1 MRSVIGLILGL
12 CLFLSVAGTF
22 GVDEV
27 NVTGKWDV
35 TISSQ
40 RGERTRPAQF
50 KQDGE
55 ALTVIMPGRDGQ
67 EYEAKGSVKGTA
79 IEWSSTR
86 DTPRGEIT
94 ITFKGTVEG
103 DSMKGAVEFG
113 TFGSG
118 DWSAKRTGG
127 E

>member
-1 MRSVIGLILGL
+1 MRNAFAVALIAG
-12 CLFLSVAGTF
+12 LFLSVAGTF
-22 GVDEV
+22 GADDV
-27 NVTGKWDV
+27 NVAGKWDL

-50 KQDGE
+50 KQDGQ

-86 DTPRGEIT
+86 ETPRGEIT
-94 ITFKGTVEG
+94 ITFTGTIEG

-113 TFGSG
+113 TYGSG
-118 DWSAKRTGG
+118 DWSAKRAGG